1 MYMSCSRRCRNCLC
15 CKEVAGLIRIAFL
28 GIVGILMAL
37 QLKSLK
43 PDYSVYLCLGVS
55 LLIFSFVAEKLSVI
69 MDGLSAIQ
77 DCLPLKAG
85 YIQTLMKIIGI
96 TYIAEFASDLCKD
109 AGYQTIAGQIQIFG
123 KLSVL
128 AVSIPVLTA
137 LLDTIQTFLGG

>member
-1 MYMSCSRRCRNCLC
+1 MVR
-15 CKEVAGLIRIAFL
+15 VAMFGIA
-28 GIVGILMAL
+28 GVLMAL

-43 PDYSVYLCLGVS
+43 PDYSVCLCLGVS
-55 LLIFSFVAEKLSVI
+55 VLLFFFVAEKLTVI
-69 MDGLSAIQ
+69 MDGLSAVQ
-77 DCLPLKAG
+77 SCLPLEAG
-85 YIQTLMKIIGI
+85 YVRILMKIIGI

-128 AVSIPVLTA
+128 TVSIPVLTA

>member
-1 MYMSCSRRCRNCLC
+1 MTMTISICIHFPTDAM
-15 CKEVAGLIRIAFL
+15 VA
-28 GIVGILMAL
+28 
-37 QLKSLK
+37 
-43 PDYSVYLCLGVS
+43 
-55 LLIFSFVAEKLSVI
+55 FSFVAEKLSVI
-69 MDGLSAIQ
+69 MDGLAAIQ

>member
-1 MYMSCSRRCRNCLC
+1 MLR
-15 CKEVAGLIRIAFL
+15 VALFGIA
-28 GIVGILMAL
+28 GVLMAL

-43 PDYSVYLCLGVS
+43 PYYYVCLCLGAS
-55 LLIFSFVAEKLSVI
+55 LLLFSFAAEKLEVI
-69 MDGLSAIQ
+69 LNGLQAVQ
-77 DCLPLKAG
+77 DCLPLNAG
-85 YIQTLMKIIGI
+85 YLRILMKIIGI

-109 AGYQTIAGQIQIFG
+109 AGYQTIAGQIQLFG

>member
-1 MYMSCSRRCRNCLC
+1 MVR
-15 CKEVAGLIRIAFL
+15 VAMI

-37 QLKSLK
+37 PLKSMK
-43 PDYSVYLCLGVS
+43 PEYSAYLCLGIS
-55 LLIFSFVAEKLSVI
+55 LLIFSFVADKLQVI
-69 MDGLSAIQ
+69 IDGILAVQ
-77 DCLPLKAG
+77 NCLPLNTG

-128 AVSIPVLTA
+128 AVSIPIMTA

>member
-1 MYMSCSRRCRNCLC
+1 MVR
-15 CKEVAGLIRIAFL
+15 VAFL
-28 GIVGILMAL
+28 GIVGILTAL
-37 QLKSLK
+37 QLKAQK

-55 LLIFSFVAEKLSVI
+55 LLIFSCVAEKLSVI
-69 MDGLSAIQ
+69 VDGIQVIQ
-77 DCLPLKAG
+77 DSLPLKAG
-85 YIQTLMKIIGI
+85 YIQILMKIIGI

-137 LLDTIQTFLGG
+137 LLDTIRTFLGG

>member
-1 MYMSCSRRCRNCLC
+1 VKRL
-15 CKEVAGLIRIAFL
+15 VRIAFL
-28 GIVGILMAL
+28 GITGILMAL
-37 QLKSLK
+37 QLKALK

-69 MDGLSAIQ
+69 MDGLAAIQ

>member
-1 MYMSCSRRCRNCLC
+1 MVR
-15 CKEVAGLIRIAFL
+15 VAMIA
-28 GIVGILMAL
+28 VAGILMAL

-43 PDYSVYLCLGVS
+43 PEYSAYLCLGIS
-55 LLIFSFVAEKLSVI
+55 LLVFGFVAEKLQVI
-69 MDGLSAIQ
+69 VDGLKAVQ
-77 DCLPLKAG
+77 DCLPLNAG
-85 YIQTLMKIIGI
+85 YIRTLLKIVGI

-128 AVSIPVLTA
+128 AVSIPILTA

>member
-1 MYMSCSRRCRNCLC
+1 MCTNCLKPC
-15 CKEVAGLIRIAFL
+15 RDCLCFKEVGRLVRIAFL
-28 GIVGILMAL
+28 GIAGILMAL
-37 QLKSLK
+37 QLKALK

-69 MDGLSAIQ
+69 MDGLEAIQ
-77 DCLPLKAG
+77 ACLPLKAG
-85 YIQTLMKIIGI
+85 YIQILLKMIGI

-128 AVSIPVLTA
+128 ALSLIH
-137 LLDTIQTFLGG
+137 I

>member
-1 MYMSCSRRCRNCLC
+1 M
-15 CKEVAGLIRIAFL
+15 VRIAFL
-28 GIVGILMAL
+28 GIAGILMAL
-37 QLKSLK
+37 QLKALK

-69 MDGLSAIQ
+69 MDGLGALQ
-77 DCLPLKAG
+77 AYLPLKAG
-85 YIQTLMKIIGI
+85 YIQILMKIMGI

-128 AVSIPVLTA
+128 SVSIPVLTA
-137 LLDTIQTFLGG
+137 LLDTIQAFLGG

>member
-1 MYMSCSRRCRNCLC
+1 MVR
-15 CKEVAGLIRIAFL
+15 VAFL
-28 GIVGILMAL
+28 GITGILMAL
-37 QLKSLK
+37 QLKALK

-69 MDGLSAIQ
+69 MDGLQAVQ

-85 YIQTLMKIIGI
+85 YLQILMKIVGI

-128 AVSIPVLTA
+128 AVSIPVRTA

>member
-1 MYMSCSRRCRNCLC
+1 M
-15 CKEVAGLIRIAFL
+15 VRIAMI
-28 GIVGILMAL
+28 GIAGILMAL

-43 PDYSVYLCLGVS
+43 PEYSAYLCLGVS
-55 LLIFSFVAEKLSVI
+55 LLIFAFVAEKLQMI
-69 MDGLSAIQ
+69 IDGLQAIQ
-77 DCLPLKAG
+77 NCLPLNAG
-85 YIQTLMKIIGI
+85 YIQTLLKIIGI

-128 AVSIPVLTA
+128 AVSIPILTA

>member
-1 MYMSCSRRCRNCLC
+1 MVR
-15 CKEVAGLIRIAFL
+15 VAFL
-28 GIVGILMAL
+28 GITGILMAL
-37 QLKSLK
+37 QLKALK
-43 PDYSVYLCLGVS
+43 PDYSVYLCLGIS

-69 MDGLSAIQ
+69 MDGLQAVQ
-77 DCLPLKAG
+77 YCLPLKAG
-85 YIQTLMKIIGI
+85 YLQILMKIVGI

-137 LLDTIQTFLGG
+137 LMDTIQTFLGG

>member
-1 MYMSCSRRCRNCLC
+1 MVR
-15 CKEVAGLIRIAFL
+15 VAFL

-37 QLKSLK
+37 QLKAQK

-55 LLIFSFVAEKLSVI
+55 LLIFSCVVEKLSVI
-69 MDGLSAIQ
+69 VDGIQMIQ
-77 DCLPLKAG
+77 DSLPLKAG
-85 YIQTLMKIIGI
+85 YIQILMKIIGI

-128 AVSIPVLTA
+128 AVSIPVLNA
-137 LLDTIQTFLGG
+137 LLDTIRTFLGG

>member
-1 MYMSCSRRCRNCLC
+1 MVR
-15 CKEVAGLIRIAFL
+15 VAFL
-28 GIVGILMAL
+28 GITGILMAL
-37 QLKSLK
+37 QLKALK

-69 MDGLSAIQ
+69 MDGLQAVQ

-85 YIQTLMKIIGI
+85 YLQILMKIVGI

-109 AGYQTIAGQIQIFG
+109 AGYQTIAGQIQNFG

-128 AVSIPVLTA
+128 AVSFPVLTA